1 MFERKL
7 RSLLTDVLV
16 LLVFAAVIAALAVVL
31 SFAWEPRY
39 LTS

>member
-7 RSLLTDVLV
+7 PSLLTDVLV
-16 LLVFAAVIAALAVVL
+16 LLVFAGVIAALVLVL

-39 LTS
+39 LTP